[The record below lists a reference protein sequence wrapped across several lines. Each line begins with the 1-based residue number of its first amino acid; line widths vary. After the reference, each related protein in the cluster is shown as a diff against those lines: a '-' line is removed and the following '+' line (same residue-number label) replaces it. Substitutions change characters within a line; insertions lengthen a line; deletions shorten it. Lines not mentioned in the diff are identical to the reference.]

1 MNRINAVLSMLM
13 VSLVVTCTAICAQE
27 TPATQTTP
35 LHGVCRE
42 LSSSKDQI
50 ILISDD
56 ANWTQESTDT
66 ISLEEG
72 EILVATKEPVHV
84 KTSSGSVELN
94 RDAVALVQ
102 IKGGAFTVTNLST
115 FNKKSLRV
123 IVEGKLI
130 EPNIGMQVMFTA
142 DKPTYRR
149 VFQNPK
155 VGQWAIVSSQLSEE
169 TWLTVSNPSLNEIL
183 EKDPMVAQLSGSQQP
198 KSQHKLW
205 DRIAK
210 TAACISAVAGSNE
223 KFSHLKQ

>member
-35 LHGVCRE
+35 LNGICRE

-102 IKGGAFTVTNLST
+102 SKGGAFTVTNLST

-130 EPNIGMQVMFTA
+130 EPNIGM
-142 DKPTYRR
+142 
-149 VFQNPK
+149 
-155 VGQWAIVSSQLSEE
+155 
-169 TWLTVSNPSLNEIL
+169 
-183 EKDPMVAQLSGSQQP
+183 
-198 KSQHKLW
+198 
-205 DRIAK
+205 
-210 TAACISAVAGSNE
+210 
-223 KFSHLKQ
+223 